1 MVLSFRWLVFIS
13 IGVVFSLFSCTPGLR
28 FSRISLFYF
37 VFVSTVQ
44 KPIVLISLIA
54 VRLLITAFT
63 INC

>member
-13 IGVVFSLFSCTPGLR
+13 IGVVFSLFSFTPGLR

-37 VFVSTVQ
+37 VSTVQ
-44 KPIVLISLIA
+44 KPVVLISSIA
-54 VRLLITAFT
+54 VGLLITAFI